1 MDTSSPYTPV
11 MMSGEQLSYDVK
23 SLALQHLI
31 VMLKALKVIILCTHG
46 TVEYL
51 KARIE
56 LFLILE

>member
-31 VMLKALKVIILCTHG
+31 VMLKAVKIVVLCTHSS
-46 TVEYL
+46 VEYL
-51 KARIE
+51 KAAVK
-56 LFLILE
+56 LLLIL